1 MENKK
6 TTTYALKVIR
16 ERISVKKDQE
26 ETFQDYSDY
35 GDEIGGWQ

>member
-1 MENKK
+1 M
-6 TTTYALKVIR
+6 TYAQEAIR
-16 ERISVKKDQE
+16 GRISVKKDQE

>member
-1 MENKK
+1 METKE
-6 TTTYALKVIR
+6 TAYAQEAIR
-16 ERISVKKDQE
+16 KRISEKKDQE